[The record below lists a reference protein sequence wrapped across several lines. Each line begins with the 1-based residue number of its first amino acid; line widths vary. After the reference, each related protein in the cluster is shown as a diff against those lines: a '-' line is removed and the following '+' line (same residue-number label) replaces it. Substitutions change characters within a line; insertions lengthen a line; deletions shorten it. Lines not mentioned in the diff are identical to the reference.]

1 MGICSLWSML
11 LAPTTEGWSKSVL
24 PATFSFYFFFLFCFY
39 LNLKEIFLQC
49 CISFCHEGV
58 LVFQLHP
65 TLFDIMNHSPP
76 GSSVHGILQARI
88 LEWLAMPFSKTSSR
102 PARFPS
108 YDSANQSQ
116 LYMHLLLPSFP
127 SLHPIHLSHH
137 SASDW
142 APCATQQLLT
152 THPSHTWECVYVDAV
167 FFICPTLSFPHCVH
181 KAIPYGW
188 VSIPSLQIGSSIS
201 FF

>member
-152 THPSHTWECVYVDAV
+152 THPSHT
-167 FFICPTLSFPHCVH
+167 
-181 KAIPYGW
+181 
-188 VSIPSLQIGSSIS
+188 
-201 FF
+201 